1 MSDVLEIFE
10 NTSFP
15 LSLSQDDFSF
25 PLLFRL
31 DQKMQEVLEYFM
43 LTSTFHERK
52 NLVLKEWKD
61 WTMVTEK
68 LLGIPEK

>member
-31 DQKMQEVLEYFM
+31 DQKMQEVLEYFL
-43 LTSTFHERK
+43 LTYTFNERK

-61 WTMVTEK
+61 
-68 LLGIPEK
+68 

>member
-61 WTMVTEK
+61 
-68 LLGIPEK
+68 